1 MKKIIL
7 SIVGVLAVLWV
18 ALFVA
23 DARILVKEVSPS
35 EHDRLCTEAKTRFD
49 ELWWCGSKGKWG
61 CTYFNGRSLVNK
73 YFLAKYD
80 DACPTI
86 LFGTKN

>member
-7 SIVGVLAVLWV
+7 SNVGVLAVLWV

-35 EHDRLCTEAKTRFD
+35 EHDRLCTEAKTKFD
-49 ELWWCGSKGKWG
+49 EIWWCGSKGEWG
-61 CTYFNGRSLVNK
+61 CTYFNGRSLLNK
-73 YFLAKYD
+73 HFLAKYHD
-80 DACPTI
+80 SCPTI